1 MITGNFKFQTPWRN
15 IQGCECRITT
25 PDWKDYSFHVGN
37 PHNIVVSGFTSSV
50 AANIAMRE
58 RITALKALSSTE
70 EEVNNQPDN
79 LIEGKRG
86 KGRGKKTVEPVEP
99 VKDVATVPPIEP
111 KRKRGRPPKPEAYTF
126 TADEDAALVPVEP
139 AGAAED
145 W

>member
-1 MITGNFKFQTPWRN
+1 MTIGNIVFQTPWRN

-50 AANIAMRE
+50 DANIAMMGLV
-58 RITALKALSSTE
+58 TVLKASSSTE
-70 EEVNNQPDN
+70 KEVNHQP
-79 LIEGKRG
+79 E
-86 KGRGKKTVEPVEP
+86 
-99 VKDVATVPPIEP
+99 
-111 KRKRGRPPKPEAYTF
+111 PEAYTF
-126 TADEDAALVPVEP
+126 TAEEDAELVPVES

>member
-1 MITGNFKFQTPWRN
+1 MTTGELKFQTPWRN
-15 IQGCECRITT
+15 LQGYEYQITSY
-25 PDWKDYSFHVGN
+25 DWKNYSFHVGT

-58 RITALKALSSTE
+58 RIMILKALS
-70 EEVNNQPDN
+70 
-79 LIEGKRG
+79 
-86 KGRGKKTVEPVEP
+86 KKPEPVEP
-99 VKDVATVPPIEP
+99 VEDVATVATTTPIEP

-126 TADEDAALVPVEP
+126 TAEEDAALVKVP